1 MTAAIRDG
9 LVVRHGR
16 PLLVYHGTRRRF
28 ERFSL
33 SWAEP
38 GEEGIFFTPRLAY
51 ARRFAGAEGRVIAAH
66 LLATNPYEVTALQW
80 ANGEGLSLL
89 EARAAGHD
97 MYVVRPY
104 PDGTMWI
111 VFDDSQVRV
120 LSHDIDRAP
129 LAA

>member
-1 MTAAIRDG
+1 M
-9 LVVRHGR
+9 VMRHGR

-28 ERFSL
+28 DRFDLRWS
-33 SWAEP
+33 EE

-51 ARRFAGAEGRVIAAH
+51 ARRFAGRDGRVIAAH
-66 LLATNPYEVTALQW
+66 LHAARPYEVTALQW
-80 ANGEGLSLL
+80 ANGEGLSLI

-97 MYVVRPY
+97 LYVVRPY

-111 VFDDSQVRV
+111 VFDDAQVTI
-120 LSHDIDRAP
+120 LSHDVDRTP